1 MGIRIRIRI
10 RIRTVS
16 SFLRLSALPPTV
28 SATMSIQVKPQASTE
43 TPLISLDKG
52 AAIDD
57 VWSTDDVD
65 SEHPMSC
72 GIFTQKK
79 DDEVFSYTYGYHE
92 VKIVLEGIIILEDR
106 SQGIKIEAKA
116 GDVLYSASHGCLCP
130 LEQYVPR
137 RPTQCKCKCTSFHV
151 VSASVRCACQR
162 SKDIGQRRVSRCQ
175 HQPRHVNNTARGA
188 LFR

>member
-1 MGIRIRIRI
+1 MGIRI

-43 TPLISLDKG
+43 TPLISLGKG

-72 GIFTQKK
+72 GIF
-79 DDEVFSYTYGYHE
+79 
-92 VKIVLEGIIILEDR
+92 ILEDR

-116 GDVLYSASHGCLCP
+116 GDVLKIAKGTTVHFSSP
-130 LEQYVPR
+130 
-137 RPTQCKCKCTSFHV
+137 SFGR
-151 VSASVRCACQR
+151 AFYT
-162 SKDIGQRRVSRCQ
+162 GQRKLRD
-175 HQPRHVNNTARGA
+175 
-188 LFR
+188 F

>member
-43 TPLISLDKG
+43 TPLISLGKG
-52 AAIDD
+52 AEIDD

-106 SQGIKIEAKA
+106 SQGIRIEAKA
-116 GDVLYSASHGCLCP
+116 GDVLKIAKGTTVHFSSP
-130 LEQYVPR
+130 
-137 RPTQCKCKCTSFHV
+137 SFGR
-151 VSASVRCACQR
+151 AFYT
-162 SKDIGQRRVSRCQ
+162 GQRKLRD
-175 HQPRHVNNTARGA
+175 
-188 LFR
+188 F

>member
-1 MGIRIRIRI
+1 MGIRIRIL
-10 RIRTVS
+10 TVS

-43 TPLISLDKG
+43 TPLISLGKG

-92 VKIVLEGIIILEDR
+92 VKIILEDR

-116 GDVLYSASHGCLCP
+116 GDVLKIAKGTTVHFSSP
-130 LEQYVPR
+130 
-137 RPTQCKCKCTSFHV
+137 SFGR
-151 VSASVRCACQR
+151 AFYT
-162 SKDIGQRRVSRCQ
+162 GQRKLRD
-175 HQPRHVNNTARGA
+175 
-188 LFR
+188 F

>member
-10 RIRTVS
+10 RILTVS
-16 SFLRLSALPPTV
+16 SFLHLSARPPTV

-43 TPLISLDKG
+43 TPLISLGKG
-52 AAIDD
+52 AEIDD

-92 VKIVLEGIIILEDR
+92 VKVTSAGGLLALQRVHRATNRAWKLTTKRLVLPLLCSPR
-106 SQGIKIEAKA
+106 LPAHCLPACPTPHRLSSKA
-116 GDVLYSASHGCLCP
+116 SS
-130 LEQYVPR
+130 
-137 RPTQCKCKCTSFHV
+137 S
-151 VSASVRCACQR
+151 
-162 SKDIGQRRVSRCQ
+162 
-175 HQPRHVNNTARGA
+175 
-188 LFR
+188 

>member
-10 RIRTVS
+10 LTVS
-16 SFLRLSALPPTV
+16 SFLHLSARPPTA

-43 TPLISLDKG
+43 TPLISLGKG
-52 AAIDD
+52 AEIDD

-106 SQGIKIEAKA
+106 SQNSRSRQRLATFSRSRKERRSTSPRRRSAEPSTPA
-116 GDVLYSASHGCLCP
+116 SASC
-130 LEQYVPR
+130 V
-137 RPTQCKCKCTSFHV
+137 TSK
-151 VSASVRCACQR
+151 VSVEGGR
-162 SKDIGQRRVSRCQ
+162 
-175 HQPRHVNNTARGA
+175 
-188 LFR
+188 LFRSWSTSVPESLEGMARTRIYSYSLFSKPWLS